1 MIFSNSVLSTFSP
14 PAAALAFSTSSDIL
28 QIAINDF
35 FVGEI
40 NVPDDLLCLVAAA
53 F

>member
-35 FVGEI
+35 FGDI

-53 F
+53 I

>member
-35 FVGEI
+35 FMLEK
-40 NVPDDLLCLVAAA
+40 
-53 F
+53 